1 MGKTTIVKGDTFFI
15 TGGNFKVHSQ
25 ENIENYS
32 QKQVIQKGAEKGV
45 THNKPKTAKLTDLKV
60 TKVEGPRSRA
70 NPFAWFYNLK
80 Y

>member
-60 TKVEGPRSRA
+60 PAPAPAPARIPSRGSTI
-70 NPFAWFYNLK
+70 
-80 Y
+80 

>member
-32 QKQVIQKGAEKGV
+32 QKQVIQKIIKYGNLSKEDA
-45 THNKPKTAKLTDLKV
+45 NKILDK
-60 TKVEGPRSRA
+60 
-70 NPFAWFYNLK
+70 NI
-80 Y
+80 